1 MIIAIVLVL
10 ATIVLL
16 YIVVQTRQILTWILI
31 AAFFAVAIYP
41 AVGLVQ
47 RRVLGGR
54 RRALATLLVFLL
66 FVLVLAGIIA
76 AFAVPTAQE
85 GTRFAGQ
92 LPGLINEARA
102 GHGPVGELL
111 VRTHALQ
118 WAQDNQDKI
127 RSFATG
133 LTTPAAGVAKGIA
146 TGIAGALTVFV
157 LAYLMVLQGPALV
170 EGTVGLFEPRNA
182 ARIRRVGT
190 DCARAITGYVSGN
203 LLISVICGGL
213 TYLVLRLTG
222 VPFAALIA
230 LFVAIADLIPL
241 VGATLGAI
249 VACFAGFV
257 HSIPA
262 GIILVV
268 FFVVYQQLENHLL
281 QPMIFSRTVR
291 LNPLTVLIAIL
302 IAAELAGILGALLA
316 IPIAGMIQAIVQ
328 DIWKERRARLRE
340 EEFAVGEDLHPTTS
354 PEAAIVDASAQSRDI
369 SDSVSRAGNR
379 LSD

>member
-1 MIIAIVLVL
+1 MITAIALVL

-16 YIVVQTRQILTWILI
+16 YIVVQTRQILTWVLI

-47 RRVLGGR
+47 RRLLGGR

-85 GTRFAGQ
+85 GTKFAGQ

-111 VRTHALQ
+111 VRTHALE

-157 LAYLMVLQGPALV
+157 LAYLIVLQGPALV
-170 EGTVGLFEPRNA
+170 EGTVGLFEPRTA
-182 ARIRRVGT
+182 ARIRRVGA

-268 FFVVYQQLENHLL
+268 FFIVYQQLENHLL
-281 QPMIFSRTVR
+281 QPVGFSRTVR

-316 IPIAGMIQAIVQ
+316 IPIAGMIQAIVL

-354 PEAAIVDASAQSRDI
+354 PEAAILDAAAEPRNVRGSAPQ
-369 SDSVSRAGNR
+369 AGNR

>member
-1 MIIAIVLVL
+1 MITAIVLVL

-16 YIVVQTRQILTWILI
+16 YIVVQTRQVLTWILI

-85 GTRFAGQ
+85 GTKFAGQ

-111 VRTHALQ
+111 VRTHALE

-127 RSFATG
+127 RSFVTG

-170 EGTVGLFEPRNA
+170 EGTVGLFEPRTA

-213 TYLVLRLTG
+213 TYLMLRLTG

-268 FFVVYQQLENHLL
+268 FFIVYQQLENHLL

-328 DIWKERRARLRE
+328 DIWKERRARLRQ
-340 EEFAVGEDLHPTTS
+340 EEFAVGDDLHPTTS
-354 PEAAIVDASAQSRDI
+354 PQAAIVDAEQAQDVRGSASP
-369 SDSVSRAGNR
+369 AGTA
-379 LSD
+379 

>member
-1 MIIAIVLVL
+1 MITAIVLVL

-16 YIVVQTRQILTWILI
+16 YIVVQTRQVLTWILI

-85 GTRFAGQ
+85 GTKFAGQ

-111 VRTHALQ
+111 VRTHALE

-127 RSFATG
+127 RSFVTG

-170 EGTVGLFEPRNA
+170 EGTVGLFEPRTA

-213 TYLVLRLTG
+213 TYLMLRLTG

-268 FFVVYQQLENHLL
+268 FFIVYQQLENHLL

-302 IAAELAGILGALLA
+302 IAAQLAGILGALLA

-328 DIWKERRARLRE
+328 DIWKERRARLRQ
-340 EEFAVGEDLHPTTS
+340 EEFAVGDDLHPTTS
-354 PEAAIVDASAQSRDI
+354 PQAAIVDAEQAQDVRGSASP
-369 SDSVSRAGNR
+369 AGTA
-379 LSD
+379 